1 MKFEDEF
8 FNEGEDQ
15 ENKQS
20 LDEIKKQAEKDKVS
34 KLYEQLEKIQEKLSN
49 QELSPLKRFLLE
61 NKLSII
67 EIRLERQLA
76 KLDMREYKEEYE
88 ESKNELYDDFNEKL
102 KVKNNELE
110 DIFEEIEL
118 QERKI
123 EQKMSRMKDR
133 DADYKEINSV
143 RTGRKLEKNSRSV
156 YQFKATE
163 KVDNALQKQQ
173 KELEK
178 LKAKKDL
185 KKEEIINF
193 KKEFIENEKMM
204 DSQIGKEIKEYKPSL
219 WQSFKTIFLEISDN
233 FISWRN
239 SSKQE
244 KEAVRNAKREA
255 RTNARIDQ
263 SIESNAQNRERMEDF
278 KGRVNYHNPLE
289 EQKEYS
295 ERTQEELERVRGEVI
310 ENPRQEK

>member
-1 MKFEDEF
+1 M
-8 FNEGEDQ
+8 
-15 ENKQS
+15 
-20 LDEIKKQAEKDKVS
+20 
-34 KLYEQLEKIQEKLSN
+34 
-49 QELSPLKRFLLE
+49 LE

-156 YQFKATE
+156 YQFK
-163 KVDNALQKQQ
+163 
-173 KELEK
+173 
-178 LKAKKDL
+178 
-185 KKEEIINF
+185 
-193 KKEFIENEKMM
+193 
-204 DSQIGKEIKEYKPSL
+204 
-219 WQSFKTIFLEISDN
+219 
-233 FISWRN
+233 
-239 SSKQE
+239 
-244 KEAVRNAKREA
+244 
-255 RTNARIDQ
+255 
-263 SIESNAQNRERMEDF
+263 
-278 KGRVNYHNPLE
+278 
-289 EQKEYS
+289 
-295 ERTQEELERVRGEVI
+295 
-310 ENPRQEK
+310 